1 MKGMFCFIPCYMKE
15 CFASKKSTRDVS
27 SRNSFEFLPI
37 VFKQQNHCKQYIGGG
52 ALLKPGED
60 KAPSSGSAV
69 QVMSSLCQLGLMP
82 PHVALCHLLADPT
95 SPCCW
100 WQECA
105 RACFG
110 IGLMWTSSATAKLIS
125 TEVGSAMSSFRLVD
139 VWASLWH
146 YYQRNHVHRQHDLAS
161 YYIGNSSTVYWK
173 NA

>member
-82 PHVALCHLLADPT
+82 PHMALCHLLADPT
-95 SPCCW
+95 CC
-100 WQECA
+100 
-105 RACFG
+105 G
-110 IGLMWTSSATAKLIS
+110 DVLLMAGVCKGMLWDRTDVDKLCYS
-125 TEVGSAMSSFRLVD
+125 KANQYRGR
-139 VWASLWH
+139 
-146 YYQRNHVHRQHDLAS
+146 
-161 YYIGNSSTVYWK
+161 
-173 NA
+173 